1 MQGLKLARFTLAV
14 KVPGT
19 PPVGVNVYVMTAD
32 RCEELVENT
41 SNVTVVLPAPTV
53 NVVGLIPVVGA
64 PLMLKASM
72 CTVPAWLAVKV
83 TTMR

>member
-1 MQGLKLARFTLAV
+1 MQGLKLARFTFAE

-32 RCEELVENT
+32 RCAEFVENT
-41 SNVTVVLPAPTV
+41 SNVTVVLPALTAK
-53 NVVGLIPVVGA
+53 VVGLIPVVGA

-72 CTVPAWLAVKV
+72 CTVPGWLAVNV